1 MSRRFFLALA
11 ASGLL
16 VAGCGRRAELEACNI
31 ARRPCQEDI
40 YYAVMRLR
48 GDGFDPFQG
57 VPPIRTITLAEYKKE
72 LLAQDAMAGPT
83 TDQTPKVDPWSVAL
97 QLLGLVTPST
107 SVAQASIDDRVKNV
121 AAFYSSATRDV
132 TVIDR
137 GDKHNDA
144 SDTTLLAHEL
154 VHAFQNSEKSAGAA
168 SQTTDGSFADLAMIE
183 GEAVL
188 YEHLAGAELQH
199 VAAEHLDWEGYY
211 GGWADGLRSDMAKQA
226 SPFYAVSWFIYPFGA
241 DLLTRAW
248 LKGGNAAVRRL
259 GTDFPQHAFDF
270 MASLVH
276 AKTGTAPRIACQID
290 APNKTFALAGL
301 DRFGA
306 MQLYAF
312 LGVAGLNDG
321 AAWARALHWR
331 DDALWVYFDDK
342 SEQVAL
348 SWRIRMADGASADA
362 VVAATTASREALPM
376 LKASRDG
383 NDVLLVAS
391 DNADLLDSW
400 TGAQSCKP

>member
-1 MSRRFFLALA
+1 VSGRILLALA
-11 ASGLL
+11 ASGLI
-16 VAGCGRRAELEACNI
+16 VAGCGRVAELEACNI
-31 ARRPCQEDI
+31 AKRPCQEDI

-57 VPPIRTITLAEYKKE
+57 VPPIRTITLAAYKKE
-72 LLAQDAMAGPT
+72 LLAQDAMARPT
-83 TDQTPKVDPWSVAL
+83 MDATRKVDPWSVAL

-121 AAFYSSATRDV
+121 AAFYSSGTRDV

-137 GDKHNDA
+137 GDKHDDA

-154 VHAFQNSEKSAGAA
+154 VHAFQNSENSAGAA
-168 SQTTDGSFADLAMIE
+168 SQTTDGSFADQAMIE

-199 VAAEHLDWEGYY
+199 LAAEQVDWERYY
-211 GGWADGLRSDMAKQA
+211 GDWAYSLRTDMAKQK
-226 SPFYAVSWFIYPFGA
+226 SPFYAVTWFIYPFGA

-248 LKGGNAAVRRL
+248 LRGGNAAVRSL
-259 GTDFPQHAFDF
+259 GTVYPRHASDF

-276 AKTGTAPRIACQID
+276 AKTGKAPTIACQVD
-290 APNKTFALAGL
+290 APSKTFTLAGL

-312 LGVAGLNDG
+312 LGVAGLDDG
-321 AAWARALHWR
+321 AAWTRALRWR
-331 DDALWVYFDDK
+331 DDALWLYFDEK
-342 SEQVAL
+342 AEQVAL
-348 SWRIRMADGASADA
+348 SWRIRMADPASAEA
-362 VVAATTASREALPM
+362 IVAATTASSAALPM
-376 LKASRDG
+376 LKVSLDG
-383 NDVLLVAS
+383 DDVLLVAS

-400 TGAQSCKP
+400 TGAQACKP